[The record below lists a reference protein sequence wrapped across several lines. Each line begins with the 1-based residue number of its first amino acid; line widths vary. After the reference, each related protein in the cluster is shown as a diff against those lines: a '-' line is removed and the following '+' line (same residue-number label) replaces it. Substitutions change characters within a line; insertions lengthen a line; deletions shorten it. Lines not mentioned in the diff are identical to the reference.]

1 MVYQF
6 LLSVVLM
13 LLLSCFLTPILHPVF
28 SSSSVSSL
36 PQWGFLC
43 TSRHFYRCVYSC
55 IWSGKNL
62 KYALDKIHENNSK
75 KTEQNVKIFIFHLI
89 LVVCQTMS
97 TTNTHTYTRTTFLI
111 SMYVYMYISVCIY
124 VALFLINKAN

>member
-28 SSSSVSSL
+28 SSSYVSSL

-75 KTEQNVKIFIFHLI
+75 KTEQNVKIFIFL